1 MKKTLIISVFVFV
14 ISIIIFLY
22 KYSFDSKI
30 VHTYFAPSFAKSFGG
45 HCKATKI
52 RQKLTI
58 VATTSM
64 LADTVHDIV
73 GDHITVHGL
82 MGPGVDPH
90 LYRAR
95 ESDVHKLAAAD
106 MVIYNG
112 LHLEGKMGQVLEG
125 MQRFTT
131 VISAS
136 QALTKEQLRS
146 AEFDDLYDPHIWFDV
161 VLWIDVVRYIQQSII
176 TLDPNNADLY
186 QKNGDEYIAQLQQLH
201 EYVQQRVNELN
212 KNKRILI
219 TAHDAFGYFGA
230 RYGFEVVGLQGLST
244 DCDISTKD
252 IQQLADFIVEK
263 RIPTIFVESSIP
275 QRALVAVQNAVHAR
289 GWDVQLGAEL
299 YSDAL
304 GDEESGASFYIAM
317 VQYNINTIIDSL
329 LIT

>member
-1 MKKTLIISVFVFV
+1 MKKLLIVLLLSGAIGTTIFFTIYHQSYSVN
-14 ISIIIFLY
+14 
-22 KYSFDSKI
+22 D
-30 VHTYFAPSFAKSFGG
+30 T
-45 HCKATKI
+45 T
-52 RQKLTI
+52 RLTI

-64 LADTVHDIV
+64 LADAARNIV
-73 GDHITVHGL
+73 GDHITVYGL

-90 LYRAR
+90 LYRAK

-136 QALTKEQLRS
+136 QVLTKNQLRCT
-146 AEFDDLYDPHIWFDV
+146 EFEDVYDPHTWFDV
-161 VLWIDVVRYIQQSII
+161 LLWIDVVRYIQQSVIV
-176 TLDPNNADLY
+176 LDPEHADAY
-186 QKNGDEYIAQLQQLH
+186 QKNGDDYIMQLQQLH
-201 EYVQQRVNELN
+201 NYVQHRVNEVDPH
-212 KNKRILI
+212 KRILI

-230 RYGFEVVGLQGLST
+230 RYGFKVVGLQGLST

-263 RIPTIFVESSIP
+263 RISTIFVESSIP
-275 QRALVAVQNAVHAR
+275 QRALVAVQNGVGAR
-289 GWDVQLGAEL
+289 GWNVQLGAEL

-304 GDEESGASFYIAM
+304 GDEESGASSYIAM
-317 VQYNINTIIDSL
+317 VKYNVDTIVDSL
-329 LIT
+329 VG

>member
-1 MKKTLIISVFVFV
+1 MKKLLTLFFLSVITVFMLL
-14 ISIIIFLY
+14 FWHHE
-22 KYSFDSKI
+22 DDASKKQI
-30 VHTYFAPSFAKSFGG
+30 
-45 HCKATKI
+45 
-52 RQKLTI
+52 TI

-64 LADTVHDIV
+64 LADAVRNIV
-73 GDHITVHGL
+73 GDSITVYGL

-90 LYRAR
+90 LYRAK

-125 MQRFTT
+125 MNRFTIVCAVAHT
-131 VISAS
+131 
-136 QALTKEQLRS
+136 LKKEQLRS

-161 VLWIDVVRYIQQSII
+161 SLWIDVVRYIQKQII
-176 TLDPNNADLY
+176 ALDSEHAEIY
-186 QKNGDEYIAQLQQLH
+186 TKNGDEYIAQLQQLH
-201 EYVQQRVNELN
+201 AYVQSRVNEIDVS
-212 KNKRILI
+212 KRILI

-244 DCDISTKD
+244 DCDISTRD

-275 QRALVAVQNAVHAR
+275 QRALVAVQNAVQSR
-289 GWDVQLGAEL
+289 GWSVAIGPEL

-304 GDEESGASFYIAM
+304 GDEYSGASSYIAM
-317 VQYNINTIIDSL
+317 VKHNVDAIIDSL
-329 LIT
+329 